1 MRKNKIIKKGGINM
15 DDIDMFMQTL
25 DIERMIELINY

>member
-1 MRKNKIIKKGGINM
+1 MNIKQKGGINM
-15 DDIDMFMQTL
+15 DDIDIFMQSL